1 MKKKYVLLALVVAL
15 GIVGYAGVEYFP
27 NTENAVVSET
37 LDSIPTRRELRGSFF
52 EKREILVVY
61 AAKDSVLSNKYEE
74 ILYELSSQEPTR
86 SRRSAKILY
95 KRADEVTEE
104 NLKENVVFLLGAIQE
119 NEVLRRFLDQTPFQ
133 VNAKEIKIGSNKI
146 TNKNS
151 ILSVSFYPNPLM
163 PKMPFSFM
171 TGTDAEQ
178 VFDFFAEKVKENGR
192 SFYWQNL
199 NYELYNDNERVVMG
213 DFNEQWKTDNSTFFD
228 FSKGNKVLLNAEK
241 YQFVNHKNALRPNE
255 VRSLE
260 EQIKRNTSKVF
271 AFLNNDDFPKITYN
285 FYSNTEEKGL
295 MTGNTSQ
302 AHYDTLNNSIHII
315 ANKIYKNNN
324 IGKDN
329 ELLLRNMLGVSK
341 KDILTQGLPIYFTD
355 KWQMKGYKYWS
366 ARLAESEN
374 TLSVAELLDNSFLE
388 MESSL
393 IRDCLAG
400 AFVDFL
406 MQTWGKEIFLYHY
419 KDGELTTQEIQ
430 KLEGKWQLYLKSLSK
445 TYPKEEVVKKE
456 LPYLKGFN
464 FAHEGYSIYNG
475 YGSKKA
481 TESLLKQKSMGSNAM
496 ALVPYT
502 GINNINAA
510 TPLRFSNS
518 AGSENDEAV
527 VHALSTAHDMG
538 MYTMLKPQIY
548 VGGSWPGGIEMP
560 SDEEWDL
567 FHDHYYRWIRHYAFL
582 AEIHGMDALC
592 IGVEFTKATLS
603 KPETWRSM
611 IKKTRGLFSGHLTYA
626 ANWGE
631 EFENI
636 EFWDDL
642 DYIGLD
648 CYYPLS
654 KKDNPTDEEM
664 SESFNM
670 VKKKIEKVYERFEKP
685 IVFTEI
691 GFRSVN
697 EPWKNP
703 HAEAD
708 ESINEE
714 MQARC
719 YEIIFKGIEHE
730 PWCQGILWW
739 KFPSFLE
746 YRGEDNNAFTPN
758 NKLAEETVRKWFTK

>member
-27 NTENAVVSET
+27 NAENAVVPET

-61 AAKDSVLSNKYEE
+61 AAKDSVLSNKYEQ
-74 ILYELSSQEPTR
+74 ILKELSLLEPTE
-86 SRRSAKILY
+86 SWRSAKILY
-95 KRADEVTEE
+95 KRADEVTDEI
-104 NLKENVVFLLGAIQE
+104 LKKNVVFLLGAIEE
-119 NEVLRRFLDQTPFQ
+119 NEILKRFIDQTPFQ
-133 VNAKEIKIGSNKI
+133 VNRRAIMIGSNKI

-178 VFDFFAEKVKENGR
+178 VFDFFAEKVKENGQ
-192 SFYWQNL
+192 SFYRQNL

-241 YQFVNHKNALRPNE
+241 YQFVNHKNALKSNE

-419 KDGELTTQEIQ
+419 KDGELTTQEIH
-430 KLEGKWQLYLKSLSK
+430 KLEEKWQRYLKSLSK

-670 VKKKIEKVYERFEKP
+670 IKKKIEKVYERFEKP

-719 YEIIFKGIEHE
+719 YEIIFKGIENE
-730 PWCQGILWW
+730 PWCKGILWW

>member
-1 MKKKYVLLALVVAL
+1 MKKKYLLLILIVAL

-27 NTENAVVSET
+27 YTENESVFEN
-37 LDSIPTRRELRGSFF
+37 LDSIPSRRELRRSFF

-61 AAKDSVLSNKYEE
+61 AAEDSVLSKKYQE
-74 ILYELSSQEPTR
+74 ILDELSSEEPTR

-104 NLKENVVFLLGAIQE
+104 NLNNHIIFLLGAIQD
-119 NEVLRRFLDQTPFQ
+119 NDILKKFIAKTPFQ
-133 VNAKEIKIGSNKI
+133 INDRQIMIGSNKI
-146 TNKNS
+146 DHKNS

-163 PKMPFSFM
+163 PTMPFSFL
-171 TGTDAEQ
+171 TGTDAQQ
-178 VFDFFAEKVKENGR
+178 VFNFFAEKVKENGR
-192 SFYWQNL
+192 AFYWQNL

-213 DFNEQWKTDNSTFFD
+213 DFNGKWNIDESTFFD
-228 FSKGNKVLLNAEK
+228 FSYGNKILRNAEK
-241 YQFVNHKNALRPNE
+241 YQFVNHKNALQPSE
-255 VRSLE
+255 VKTLE

-271 AFLNNDDFPKITYN
+271 DFLGNDDFPKITYN

-295 MTGNTSQ
+295 MTGNTEQ

-329 ELLLRNMLGVSK
+329 ELLLRNMLGISK
-341 KDILTQGLPIYFTD
+341 KDILTHGLPIYFTD

-366 ARLAESEN
+366 ARLAESDN
-374 TLSVAELLDNSFLE
+374 ILSVAELLDNTFLE

-419 KDGELTTQEIQ
+419 KDGELSTQEIQ
-430 KLEGKWQLYLKSLSK
+430 KLEGEWQLYLKNLSK
-445 TYPKEEVVKKE
+445 AYPKERIVKKE
-456 LPYLKGFN
+456 IPYLKGFN

-502 GINNINAA
+502 GINTIH
-510 TPLRFSNS
+510 TPMPLHFSNS

-527 VHALSTAHDMG
+527 VHALSTANDIG

-548 VGGSWPGGIEMP
+548 VGGSWPGGIDMLT
-560 SDEEWDL
+560 DKEWDM

-582 AEIHGMDALC
+582 AEIHHMDALC
-592 IGVEFTKATLS
+592 LGVEFTKATIGH
-603 KPETWRSM
+603 PEAWRAM

-636 EFWDDL
+636 KFWDDL
-642 DYIGLD
+642 DYIGLN

-654 KKDNPTDEEM
+654 KDDSPTDEEM
-664 SESFNM
+664 SERFNL

-691 GFRSVN
+691 GFRSIDM
-697 EPWKNP
+697 PWKNP

-708 ESINEE
+708 ETINEE

-719 YEIIFKGIEHE
+719 YEIIFKGIENE
-730 PWCQGILWW
+730 PWCKGILWW
-739 KFPSFLE
+739 KFPSYLE
-746 YRGEDNNAFTPN
+746 YRGEENNAFTPN
-758 NKLAEETVRKWFTK
+758 NKLAEETVREWFSK

>member
-27 NTENAVVSET
+27 ITKNVVVSET
-37 LDSIPTRRELRGSFF
+37 LDSIPTRRELRSSFF

-61 AAKDSVLSNKYEE
+61 AAKDSVLSSKYEK
-74 ILYELSSQEPTR
+74 ILNELSLLEPSK
-86 SRRSAKILY
+86 SRRSTKILY
-95 KRADEVTEE
+95 KRVDEVTEE
-104 NLKENVVFLLGAIQE
+104 NLREHVVFLLGAIQE
-119 NEVLRRFLDQTPFQ
+119 NNILKRFIEQTPFRA
-133 VNAKEIKIGSNKI
+133 NRRDIMIDSNKI
-146 TNKNS
+146 ANKNS
-151 ILSVSFYPNPLM
+151 VLSMSFYPNPLM

-171 TGTDAEQ
+171 TGTDAQQ
-178 VFDFFAEKVKENGR
+178 VFDFFAEKVKENGQ

-199 NYELYNDNERVVMG
+199 SYELYNDNERVVMG
-213 DFNEQWKTDNSTFFD
+213 DFNSHWEIDSSRFFD

-241 YQFVNHKNALRPNE
+241 YQFVNHKNALKPSE
-255 VRSLE
+255 VKSIE

-271 AFLNNDDFPKITYN
+271 AFLGNDNFPKITYN
-285 FYSNTEEKGL
+285 FYSNTEDKGL

-302 AHYDTLNNSIHII
+302 AHYDTLNNSVHII
-315 ANKIYKNNN
+315 ANKIYKDNN

-329 ELLLRNMLGVSK
+329 ELLLRNMLGISK
-341 KDILTQGLPIYFTD
+341 KVILTQGLPIYFTD

-366 ARLAESEN
+366 ARLAESDN
-374 TLSVAELLDNSFLE
+374 TLSVAELLDNTFLE

-419 KDGELTTQEIQ
+419 KEGELTTQEI
-430 KLEGKWQLYLKSLSK
+430 KDLEEKWQLYLKNLSD
-445 TYPKEEVVKKE
+445 TYVKEKVVKKE

-475 YGSKKA
+475 YGSKMA
-481 TESLLKQKSMGSNAM
+481 TESLLKQKSMGSNAI

-560 SDEEWDL
+560 TDEEWDL

-582 AEIHGMDALC
+582 AEIYGMDALC

-642 DYIGLD
+642 DYIGLN

-670 VKKKIEKVYERFEKP
+670 VKKKIEKVYDRFEKP

-691 GFRSVN
+691 GFRSVD

-703 HAEAD
+703 HEEAD

-719 YEIIFKGIEHE
+719 YEIIFKGIENE
-730 PWCQGILWW
+730 PWCKGILWW

-758 NKLAEETVRKWFTK
+758 NKLAEETVRKWFSK

>member
-1 MKKKYVLLALVVAL
+1 MKKKYVVLALVVVL

-27 NTENAVVSET
+27 KTEIEVVSET

-61 AAKDSVLSNKYEE
+61 AAKDSALSNQYEQ
-74 ILYELSSQEPTR
+74 ILNELSLLEPTE
-86 SRRSAKILY
+86 SWRSAKILY

-104 NLKENVVFLLGAIQE
+104 NLSENIVFLLGAFQE
-119 NEVLRRFLDQTPFQ
+119 NEVLSRFLDQTPFKI
-133 VNAKEIKIGSNKI
+133 NTKEIEIGSNTI

-151 ILSVSFYPNPLM
+151 VLSVSFYPNPLNR
-163 PKMPFSFM
+163 KIPFSFM
-171 TGTDAEQ
+171 TGTDAQQ
-178 VFDFFAEKVKENGR
+178 VFDFFAEKVEENGR

-199 NYELYNDNERVVMG
+199 NYELYNDNQRVVMG
-213 DFNEQWKTDNSTFFD
+213 DFNDQWETDNSTFFD
-228 FSKGNKVLLNAEK
+228 FSMESKVLLNAEK
-241 YQFVNHKNALRPNE
+241 YQFVNHKNALKPSE
-255 VRSLE
+255 VKSIE

-271 AFLNNDDFPKITYN
+271 AFLDNDNFPKITYN
-285 FYSNTEEKGL
+285 FYNNTEEKGL

-302 AHYDTLNNSIHII
+302 AHYDTLNNSVHII
-315 ANKIYKNNN
+315 ANKIYRNNN

-329 ELLLRNMLGVSK
+329 ELLLRHLLGVSNR
-341 KDILTQGLPIYFTD
+341 DILTHGLPVYFTD

-388 MESSL
+388 MESTL

-400 AFVDFL
+400 SFVDFL
-406 MQTWGKEIFLYHY
+406 MQTWGKESFLSRY
-419 KDGELTTQEIQ
+419 KNLKLSTQET
-430 KLEGKWQLYLKSLSK
+430 KDLEVKWQLYLKNLSY
-445 TYPKEEVVKKE
+445 TYVKENVAKKE

-496 ALVPYT
+496 AIVPYT
-502 GINNINAA
+502 GINNINEA
-510 TPLRFSNS
+510 TPLHFSNS

-527 VHALSTAHDMG
+527 VHALSTAHAMG
-538 MYTMLKPQIY
+538 MYTMLKPQIF

-642 DYIGLD
+642 DYIGLN

-654 KKDNPTDEEM
+654 KNDSPTDKELN
-664 SESFNM
+664 ESFNL
-670 VKKKIEKVYERFEKP
+670 VKKKIEKVYDRFEKP

-691 GFRSVN
+691 GFRSVDT
-697 EPWKNP
+697 PWKNP

-719 YEIIFKGIEHE
+719 YEIIFKGIENE
-730 PWCQGILWW
+730 PWCKGILWW

>member
-1 MKKKYVLLALVVAL
+1 MKKKYLLLILIVAL

-27 NTENAVVSET
+27 YTENESVFEN
-37 LDSIPTRRELRGSFF
+37 LDSIPSRRELRRSFF

-61 AAKDSVLSNKYEE
+61 AAKDSVLSKKYQE
-74 ILYELSSQEPTR
+74 ILDDLSSEEPTR

-104 NLKENVVFLLGAIQE
+104 NLNNHIVFLLGAIQD
-119 NEVLRRFLDQTPFQ
+119 NHILKKFIAKTPFQ
-133 VNAKEIKIGSNKI
+133 INDRQIMIGSNKI
-146 TNKNS
+146 DNKNS

-163 PKMPFSFM
+163 PTMPFSFL
-171 TGTDAEQ
+171 TGTNAQQ
-178 VFDFFAEKVKENGR
+178 VFNFFAEKVKENGR
-192 SFYWQNL
+192 AFYWQNL

-213 DFNEQWKTDNSTFFD
+213 DFDEQWKTDASTFFD
-228 FSKGNKVLLNAEK
+228 FSSGSKVLLNAEK
-241 YQFVNHKNALRPNE
+241 YQFVNHKNALKPNE

-295 MTGNTSQ
+295 MTGNTDQ

-366 ARLAESEN
+366 ARLTESEN
-374 TLSVAELLDNSFLE
+374 TLSVAELLDNTFLE

-419 KDGELTTQEIQ
+419 KDGELTTQEMQ
-430 KLEGKWQLYLKSLSK
+430 KLEGGWQLYLKSLTK

-502 GINNINAA
+502 GISNINTP
-510 TPLRFSNS
+510 TPLHFSNS
-518 AGSENDEAV
+518 AGGENDEAV
-527 VHALSTAHDMG
+527 VHALSTAHDIG

-560 SDEEWDL
+560 TDEQWDM

-603 KPETWRSM
+603 KPDTWRSM

-654 KKDNPTDEEM
+654 KDDNPTDEEM
-664 SESFNM
+664 TERFNM
-670 VKKKIEKVYERFEKP
+670 VKTKIEKVYKRFEKP

-691 GFRSVN
+691 GFRSVDK
-697 EPWKNP
+697 PWQNP

-719 YEIIFKGIEHE
+719 YEIIFKSIENE

-739 KFPSFLE
+739 KFPSYLE
-746 YRGEDNNAFTPN
+746 YRGQENNAFTPN

>member
-1 MKKKYVLLALVVAL
+1 MKKKYVVLALVVVL

-27 NTENAVVSET
+27 KTEIEVASET
-37 LDSIPTRRELRGSFF
+37 LDSIPTRRELRSSFF

-61 AAKDSVLSNKYEE
+61 AAKDSVLSNKYEQ
-74 ILYELSSQEPTR
+74 ILNELSLLEP
-86 SRRSAKILY
+86 SESWRSAKILY

-104 NLKENVVFLLGAIQE
+104 NLSENIVFLLGAIQE

-133 VNAKEIKIGSNKI
+133 INAKEIKIGSNKI
-146 TNKNS
+146 LNKNS
-151 ILSVSFYPNPLM
+151 VLSVSFYPNPLS

-171 TGTDAEQ
+171 TGTDAQ
-178 VFDFFAEKVKENGR
+178 QIFNFFADKVKENGQ
-192 SFYWQNL
+192 SFYRQNL

-213 DFNEQWKTDNSTFFD
+213 DFNQEWKTDDTTFFD

-241 YQFVNHKNALRPNE
+241 YQFVNHKNALELNE
-255 VRSLE
+255 VRILE

-315 ANKIYKNNN
+315 ANKIYRNNN

-406 MQTWGKEIFLYHY
+406 MQIWGKEIFLYHY

-430 KLEGKWQLYLKSLSK
+430 KLEGKWQLYLKNLSK

-510 TPLRFSNS
+510 TPLHFSNS

-603 KPETWRSM
+603 RPETWRSM
-611 IKKTRGLFSGHLTYA
+611 IKKTRGLFSGHITYA

-636 EFWDDL
+636 EFWDEL
-642 DYIGLD
+642 DYIGLN

-654 KKDNPTDEEM
+654 KNDNPTDEEM
-664 SESFNM
+664 SESFNR

-691 GFRSVN
+691 GFRSIDA
-697 EPWKNP
+697 PWKNP

-719 YEIIFKGIEHE
+719 YEIIFKGIENE
-730 PWCQGILWW
+730 PWCKGILWW
-739 KFPSFLE
+739 KFPSYLE

>member
-1 MKKKYVLLALVVAL
+1 MKKKYVLLTLVIAL

-27 NTENAVVSET
+27 NSKNTVVSET

-52 EKREILVVY
+52 DKREILVVY
-61 AAKDSVLSNKYEE
+61 AANDSALSKKYEQ
-74 ILYELSSQEPTR
+74 ILNELSLLEPTE
-86 SRRSAKILY
+86 SWRSAKILY
-95 KRADEVTEE
+95 KRVDQVTEE
-104 NLKENVVFLLGAIQE
+104 NLRENVIFLLGAIQE
-119 NEVLRRFLDQTPFQ
+119 NIILKRFIDQTPFQ
-133 VNAKEIKIGSNKI
+133 VNRREIIIGSNEI
-146 TNKNS
+146 ANENS
-151 ILSVSFYPNPLM
+151 VLSISFYPNPLM

-171 TGTDAEQ
+171 TGTDAQQ
-178 VFDFFAEKVKENGR
+178 VFEFFAEKVKENGR

-199 NYELYNDNERVVMG
+199 SYELYNDRERVVMG
-213 DFNEQWKTDNSTFFD
+213 DFNNQWKIDNTTFFD
-228 FSKGNKVLLNAEK
+228 FSKSNKVLLNAEK
-241 YQFVNHKNALRPNE
+241 YQFVNHKNALKPSE
-255 VRSLE
+255 VKGLE

-271 AFLNNDDFPKITYN
+271 AFLDNDNFPKITYN

-302 AHYDTLNNSIHII
+302 AHYDTLNNSVHII
-315 ANKIYKNNN
+315 ANKIYKDNN

-329 ELLLRNMLGVSK
+329 ELLLRNMLGISK

-374 TLSVAELLDNSFLE
+374 TLSVAELLDNTFLE

-419 KDGELTTQEIQ
+419 KDGELNAKEIQ
-430 KLEGKWQLYLKSLSK
+430 RLEGQWQLYLKSLTK
-445 TYPKEEVVKKE
+445 NYPKEEVVKKE

-496 ALVPYT
+496 AIVPYT

-510 TPLRFSNS
+510 SPLHFSNS
-518 AGSENDEAV
+518 AGSENDESL
-527 VHALSTAHDMG
+527 VHALSTAHDIG
-538 MYTMLKPQIY
+538 MYTLLKPQIY

-560 SDEEWDL
+560 SDEEWNL

-603 KPETWRSM
+603 KPDTWRSM

-670 VKKKIEKVYERFEKP
+670 VKKKIEKVYERFNKP

-719 YEIIFKGIEHE
+719 YEIIFKGIENE
-730 PWCQGILWW
+730 PWCKGILWW

>member
-1 MKKKYVLLALVVAL
+1 MKKNYLIIVLIIVL

-27 NTENAVVSET
+27 VTENKVVFEN

-52 EKREILVVY
+52 EKKEILVVY
-61 AAKDSVLSNKYEE
+61 AAEDSTLNTKYQQ
-74 ILYELSSQEPTR
+74 ILEGLSSLEPTK
-86 SRRSAKILY
+86 SWRSAKIHY
-95 KRADEVTEE
+95 RHVTDVTEE
-104 NLKENVVFLLGAIQE
+104 DLSSHVVFLLGAIQD
-119 NEVLRRFLDQTPFQ
+119 NEIIGRFIDNTPFKVTDKQ
-133 VNAKEIKIGSNKI
+133 IIIGANKIGNKMAV
-146 TNKNS
+146 
-151 ILSVSFYPNPLM
+151 LSMSFYPNPLA
-163 PKMPFSFM
+163 PKIPFSFL
-171 TGTDAEQ
+171 TGTDAQQ
-178 VFDFFAEKVKENGR
+178 VFNFFNNLVEENGR

-199 NYELYNDNERVVMG
+199 NYELYNDNIRVVMG
-213 DFNEQWKTDNSTFFD
+213 DFNEQWNIDNSTFFD
-228 FSKGNKVLLNAEK
+228 FSNGNQVVLNAEK
-241 YQFVNHKNALRPNE
+241 YQFVNHKNALQPSE
-255 VRSLE
+255 VKSIE
-260 EQIKRNTSKVF
+260 AQIKRNTSKVF
-271 AFLNNDDFPKITYN
+271 AFLGNDDFPKITYN

-295 MTGNTSQ
+295 MTGNTAQ
-302 AHYDTLNNSIHII
+302 AHYDTINNSVHII

-329 ELLLRNMLGVSK
+329 ELLLRNMLGISK
-341 KDILTQGLPIYFTD
+341 KDILTNGLPIYFTD
-355 KWQMKGYKYWS
+355 TWQMKGYKYWS
-366 ARLAESEN
+366 ARLAESDN
-374 TLSVAELLDNSFLE
+374 ILSVAELLDNSFLE

-419 KDGELTTQEIQ
+419 KDGELTNKQMQ
-430 KLEGKWQLYLKSLSK
+430 KLERQWKLYLENLSK
-445 TYPKEEVVKKE
+445 IYPKEKIVKKE

-481 TESLLKQKSMGSNAM
+481 TESLLKQKAMGSNAM
-496 ALVPYT
+496 AIVPYT
-502 GINNINAA
+502 GINDINTP
-510 TPLRFSNS
+510 TPLHFSNS

-527 VHALSTAHDMG
+527 VHAVSTAHDIG

-560 SDEEWDL
+560 TEEEWNM

-592 IGVEFTKATLS
+592 IGVEFTKATLLQ
-603 KPETWRSM
+603 PNAWRNM
-611 IKKTRGLFSGHLTYA
+611 IKKTRGLFNGHITYA

-636 EFWDDL
+636 EFWNEL
-642 DYIGLD
+642 DYIGLNS
-648 CYYPLS
+648 YYPLS
-654 KKDNPTDEEM
+654 KADNPTDAEM
-664 SESFNM
+664 SESFSK
-670 VKKKIEKVYERFEKP
+670 VKEKIKKVYERFEKP
-685 IVFTEI
+685 IVFTEV
-691 GFRSVN
+691 GFRSIN

-719 YEIIFKGIEHE
+719 YEIIFKGIENE
-730 PWCQGILWW
+730 PWCKGILWW

-746 YRGEDNNAFTPN
+746 YRGEQNNAFTPN

>member
-27 NTENAVVSET
+27 KTEIEVVSET

-61 AAKDSVLSNKYEE
+61 AAKDSLLSNKYEQ
-74 ILYELSSQEPTR
+74 ILNELSLLEPTK
-86 SRRSAKILY
+86 SWRSAKILY

-104 NLKENVVFLLGAIQE
+104 NLRENVVFLLGALQE
-119 NEVLRRFLDQTPFQ
+119 NEVLRRFIDETPFKL
-133 VNAKEIKIGSNKI
+133 NTKELEIGSNKI

-151 ILSVSFYPNPLM
+151 VLSVSFYPNPLS

-171 TGTDAEQ
+171 TGTDAQQ
-178 VFDFFAEKVKENGR
+178 VFDFFAEKVKENGQ
-192 SFYWQNL
+192 SFYRQNL

-213 DFNEQWKTDNSTFFD
+213 DFNQEWKTDDSTFFD

-241 YQFVNHKNALRPNE
+241 YQFVNHKNALKPKE
-255 VRSLE
+255 VRILE

-302 AHYDTLNNSIHII
+302 AHYDTLNNSVHII

-329 ELLLRNMLGVSK
+329 ELLLRHLLGVSD
-341 KDILTQGLPIYFTD
+341 KDILTYGLPIYFTD

-366 ARLAESEN
+366 ARLAESDN
-374 TLSVAELLDNSFLE
+374 TLSVAELLALS
-388 MESSL
+388 
-393 IRDCLAG
+393 
-400 AFVDFL
+400 
-406 MQTWGKEIFLYHY
+406 
-419 KDGELTTQEIQ
+419 TQEI
-430 KLEGKWQLYLKSLSK
+430 KDLEAKWQLYLKNLSD
-445 TYPKEEVVKKE
+445 TYVKESVAKKGI
-456 LPYLKGFN
+456 PYLKGFN

-496 ALVPYT
+496 AIVPYT
-502 GINNINAA
+502 GINNINEA
-510 TPLRFSNS
+510 TPLHFSNS

-560 SDEEWDL
+560 SDEEWAL

-642 DYIGLD
+642 DYIGLN

-654 KKDNPTDEEM
+654 KNDTPTDKEM
-664 SESFNM
+664 SESFDL
-670 VKKKIEKVYERFEKP
+670 VKKKIEKVYDRFEKP

-691 GFRSVN
+691 GFRSVDA
-697 EPWKNP
+697 PWKNP

-719 YEIIFKGIEHE
+719 YEIIFKGIENE
-730 PWCQGILWW
+730 PWCKGILWW